1 MQQDVLERE
10 HKEYTV
16 LKAVYDLSKPE
27 QGRGVSEEDVAK
39 HAGLSLAEASDILER
54 LLIYK
59 LIGCPDYNS
68 GYVSTLATR
77 SKLLDYAKSVNQA
90 NTHVTNN
97 FHASVGAVQYGDRNV
112 AHVTQ
117 NNYSHQNLTDA
128 AREIQQLLNQLAQTY
143 PANTQAEK
151 LAIVTKAV
159 EQIENDRSWKDRVIA
174 ALRSAGVEGIKELVD
189 NPLVNIFLAVVEGWQ
204 EG

>member
-39 HAGLSLAEASDILER
+39 YTGLSLAEVPEILER

-68 GYVSTLATR
+68 GYVSTLATS

-97 FHASVGAVQYGDRNV
+97 FHASVGAVQYGDNNTANV
-112 AHVTQ
+112 
-117 NNYSHQNLTDA
+117 
-128 AREIQQLLNQLAQTY
+128 NQTVD
-143 PANTQAEK
+143 PNNTQI
-151 LAIVTKAV
+151 L
-159 EQIENDRSWKDRVIA
+159 QVIA
-174 ALRSAGVEGIKELVD
+174 ELRRQVST
-189 NPLVNIFLAVVEGWQ
+189 LAVDKQSIANAAIDDIETAITNPTQVEKAKSSLWTLWGISQ
-204 EG
+204 GIATFANAATAVAERFGVHFHS